1 MLIELER
8 ELFNKGIRYIAGVDE
23 VGRGPLAGPMVIG
36 AVILDIGKILN
47 RNYDVSFEKLYEK
60 INDSKKVTEKNRIEL
75 AKFIKE
81 NCLAFSII
89 EISHTELDLTG
100 ISKST
105 QKAFFESIKNLKV
118 LPQHIFTDAFPIK
131 SISKEKQTNIIK
143 GDSRSISI
151 AAASI
156 IAKVYRDDL
165 MTSYAERYPEYGF
178 EKHKGYGTKLHK
190 EAIYKYGP
198 CEIHRKSFE
207 PIKSLVRDKLT
218 TNKRD
223 RY

>member
-8 ELFNKGIRYIAGVDE
+8 ELFNKGIRHIAGVDE

-36 AVILDIGKILN
+36 AVILDIVKILN

-165 MTSYAERYPEYGF
+165 MTKYAERYPEYGF

-207 PIKSLVRDKLT
+207 PIKSLIRVK
-218 TNKRD
+218 
-223 RY
+223 

>member
-1 MLIELER
+1 MLIDLER
-8 ELFNKGIRYIAGVDE
+8 ELFNKGIRHIAGVDE

-36 AVILDIGKILN
+36 AVILDIGKILSG
-47 RNYDVSFEKLYEK
+47 NYDVSFEKLYEK

-165 MTSYAERYPEYGF
+165 MTRYAEQYPEYGF

-207 PIKSLVRDKLT
+207 PIRSLIRVK
-218 TNKRD
+218 
-223 RY
+223 

>member
-8 ELFNKGIRYIAGVDE
+8 ELFNKGIRHIAGVDE

-75 AKFIKE
+75 DKFIKE

-165 MTSYAERYPEYGF
+165 MTKYAEQYPEYGF

-207 PIKSLVRDKLT
+207 PIKSLVRVNPMT
-218 TNKRD
+218 TFS
-223 RY
+223 